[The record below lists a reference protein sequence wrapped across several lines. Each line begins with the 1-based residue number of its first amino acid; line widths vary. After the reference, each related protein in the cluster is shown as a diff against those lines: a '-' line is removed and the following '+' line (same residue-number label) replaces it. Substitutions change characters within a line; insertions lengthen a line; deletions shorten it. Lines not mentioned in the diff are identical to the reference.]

1 MGRLY
6 AEARDRDAA
15 DAGIYSGAM
24 DATGPTLLR
33 RALAVLQAKQ
43 YLLFYAIPLYA
54 LSAVVPLLLS
64 WMHAEGSPDDVL
76 GRPASA
82 VYDVAAAPGLLA
94 IAVVLVYLAV
104 YTWFRAGF
112 IRSIV
117 GRFHL
122 RPQSGGQFFSLLG
135 VYATVEI
142 VFGLGAWALVA
153 TTDAGAV
160 VGLIGVVLLVAGVV
174 LMYADYASVIT
185 GLDPVRAIVRSW
197 ACVRANLAISV
208 MVALTVYL
216 VAALAGTLL
225 SLATDEGW
233 LQAVPL
239 LVIYVLVM
247 GVVTFAA
254 DVVMV
259 VTYVHAVETGRLPR
273 AR

>member
-1 MGRLY
+1 M
-6 AEARDRDAA
+6 
-15 DAGIYSGAM
+15 
-24 DATGPTLLR
+24 R

-54 LSAVVPLLLS
+54 LTAVVPLLLS
-64 WMHAEGSPDDVL
+64 WMRADGSAEDVL

-82 VYDVAAAPGLLA
+82 VYDAAAAPGLLA
-94 IAVVLVYLAV
+94 VGIVLVYLAV
-104 YTWFRAGF
+104 YTWFRAGY

-122 RPQSGGQFFSLLG
+122 RPQSGAQFLSLLG
-135 VYATVEI
+135 VYATVEV

-160 VGLIGVVLLVAGVV
+160 VGVIGVVLLVAGVV
-174 LMYADYASVIT
+174 FMYADYASVVT
-185 GLDPVRAIVRSW
+185 GLDPIRAIVRSW
-197 ACVRANLAISV
+197 MCVRANLVLSVAI
-208 MVALTVYL
+208 ALTVYL
-216 VAALAGTLL
+216 VALLAGTLL
-225 SLATDEGW
+225 SLTTDGGW

-239 LVIYVLVM
+239 LVVYVLVM

-259 VTYVHAVETGRLPR
+259 VTYVHAVETRRLPR